1 MFERSMTW
9 GMSMGMPN
17 LYTIGAPMSE
27 RADRLYF
34 FFATVYLA
42 QGLIGVAY
50 EPISYL
56 LKDGLGLGPGESATF
71 IAWMTLPFLFKP
83 LIGLVGDAL
92 PLGGRRRVPWLVLA
106 GIATSAG
113 WMTLATLPEY
123 RYGPTLFLLT
133 GVNVGVIFADVL
145 CDGVMVERGKAG
157 DKTGLYQA
165 VQIGTLYACALA
177 TGFGGG
183 WLAQHASP
191 RAVFG
196 LVGGVP
202 LLVAAGALLVPEAPQ
217 PPGAA
222 RRTLEAA
229 RKLLADR
236 SAWALAAVIFLVNFI
251 PFQGT
256 AFFFYQN
263 DALHFSKVLIGA
275 LSSLDGFAGLAG
287 AAFFWRFYNREVTVV
302 GKTFRLTPGR
312 LARLSALATIPMT
325 LAYLVYREPFTAG
338 FLTIVLGAAGVAAR
352 LSLMD
357 LAARSV
363 PEGGEAAGF
372 ALFMSVF
379 NLAAWASNTVGAKTY
394 GLFAPTGPHMAMAT
408 LILVS
413 AATTSLAL
421 PLLRFIP
428 LPDRDP

>member
-1 MFERSMTW
+1 MNPRT
-9 GMSMGMPN
+9 
-17 LYTIGAPMSE
+17 
-27 RADRLYF
+27 DKLYF

-42 QGLIGVAY
+42 QGLVGVAY
-50 EPISYL
+50 EPISFL
-56 LKDGLGLGPGESATF
+56 LKDGLGLGPSESATF
-71 IAWMTLPFLFKP
+71 VAWMTLPFLFKP
-83 LIGLVGDAL
+83 LLGLVGDAL
-92 PLGGRRRVPWLVLA
+92 PLAGRRRVPWLVLA

-113 WMTLATLPEY
+113 WMTLASLPAY
-123 RYGPTLFLLT
+123 TYGPTLLLLT
-133 GVNVGVIFADVL
+133 AVNVGIIFADVL

-183 WLAQHASP
+183 WLSQHASP

-202 LLVAAGALLVPEAPQ
+202 LLVAAAALFVPEAPQ
-217 PPGAA
+217 PPGAPKRTA
-222 RRTLEAA
+222 RAA
-229 RKLLADR
+229 WALLTDR
-236 SAWALAAVIFLVNFI
+236 SAWALAAVIFLVNFV

-256 AFFFYQN
+256 AFFFYQT
-263 DALHFSKVLIGA
+263 DALGFSKVLIGV

-287 AAFFWRFYNREVTVV
+287 AALFWRFYNRDVTV
-302 GKTFRLTPGR
+302 GGERLRLTPGV
-312 LARLSALATIPMT
+312 LARVSAIATIPVT
-325 LAYLVYREPFTAG
+325 LLYLLYREPLTAG
-338 FLTIVLGAAGVAAR
+338 ALTVVLGAAGVAAR

-357 LAARSV
+357 LAARSI

-379 NLAAWASNTVGAKTY
+379 NLAAWASNTAGAKYY
-394 GLFAPTGPHMAMAT
+394 GALAPSGPHMAIAT
-408 LILVS
+408 LILVAS
-413 AATTSLAL
+413 ASTALAL

-428 LPDRDP
+428 SPQEKT